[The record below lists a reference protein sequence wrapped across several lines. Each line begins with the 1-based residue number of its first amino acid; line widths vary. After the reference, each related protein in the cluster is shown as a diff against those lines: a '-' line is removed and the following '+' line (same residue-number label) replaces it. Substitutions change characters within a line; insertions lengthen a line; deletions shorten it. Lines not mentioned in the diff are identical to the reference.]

1 MCSHIKPYNSR
12 TILSVAEGT
21 VAPNYTKFKNNL
33 ESYLSNTK
41 ICMDIQIN
49 PIHSPNTCNKKDS
62 PIVSNENTVH
72 YHING

>member
-1 MCSHIKPYNSR
+1 MCSHIKPYNSG

-33 ESYLSNTK
+33 ESYLSNANLS
-41 ICMDIQIN
+41 IQIN